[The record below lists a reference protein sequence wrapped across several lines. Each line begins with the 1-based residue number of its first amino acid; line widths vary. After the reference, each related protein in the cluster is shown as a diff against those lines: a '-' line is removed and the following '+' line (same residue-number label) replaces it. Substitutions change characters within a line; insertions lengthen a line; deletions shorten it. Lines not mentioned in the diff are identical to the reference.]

1 MRVLQKVKSKLKQNN
16 GETLSEALIAMLVS
30 VLGMVL
36 LASAIT
42 TATNLVITS
51 KKKMQSYWSAERTMI
66 LNSDGKELTESY
78 SPNIGTIQIMNEM
91 GTKVIPLTD
100 KSDPSIMVKYVTS
113 RFGSKDRIII
123 FNKYAP
129 DADPTPEVLETEGDG
144 HE

>member
-78 SPNIGTIQIMNEM
+78 SPNIGTIQIMNEL

-100 KSDPSIMVKYVTS
+100 ESDSSIMVKYVTS

-123 FNKYAP
+123 FNQYAP